1 MGQALA
7 LLALLWMPRSQAQ
20 VHTAEARAAT
30 ALYHDVNQERRT
42 RGLPP
47 LQLDSR
53 LSQAAIEHVVEMS
66 NAEYFDH
73 ASLNGQSPFDRLH
86 DVGCTYTYA
95 GENLAEAPSERVAA
109 SALFASA
116 PHRRNTLSVNYHRVG
131 IAVMFND
138 AGELL
143 FVEDFTD

>member
-7 LLALLWMPRSQAQ
+7 LLALLWMPPSQ
-20 VHTAEARAAT
+20 VHVHAAEARAAT
-30 ALYHDVNQERRT
+30 ALYYDVNQERRT
-42 RGLPP
+42 HGLPP

-53 LSQAAIEHVVEMS
+53 LNQAAVEHVAEMS

-73 ASLNGQSPFDRLH
+73 TSLNGQSPFERMH
-86 DVGCTYTYA
+86 DAGCAYTYA
-95 GENLAEAPSERVAA
+95 GENLAEAPSEHLAA

-116 PHRRNTLSVNYHRVG
+116 PHRQNTLSVNYHRVG